1 MNTTRRVLRSAFAS
15 TWLNWWL
22 WMNGEASGAGMVR
35 SLAIYSP
42 IVYDHQ
48 AAVMSHIQENRKK
61 LVARVRRIGGQVAS
75 LERAIAGD
83 EECGAV
89 LQQLAAVR
97 GAVNGLILQV
107 MEGHLR
113 SHVADTGNTKQ
124 QGELLPV
131 LAVLKSYLK

>member
-1 MNTTRRVLRSAFAS
+1 
-15 TWLNWWL
+15 
-22 WMNGEASGAGMVR
+22 
-35 SLAIYSP
+35 
-42 IVYDHQ
+42 
-48 AAVMSHIQENRKK
+48 MSHIQENRKK
-61 LVARVRRIGGQVAS
+61 LVARVRRIGGQLAS

-83 EECGAV
+83 EECSAV

-113 SHVADTGNTKQ
+113 SHVADAGNTKQ
-124 QGELLPV
+124 QDELLPV

>member
-1 MNTTRRVLRSAFAS
+1 
-15 TWLNWWL
+15 
-22 WMNGEASGAGMVR
+22 
-35 SLAIYSP
+35 
-42 IVYDHQ
+42 
-48 AAVMSHIQENRKK
+48 MSHVRENRRK

-75 LERAIAGD
+75 LERAIESD

-124 QGELLPV
+124 QDELLPV